1 MKLLSVAIPSYN
13 SEAYLEKCVASLL
26 PGGDRIEIIIVNDGS
41 KDRTQ
46 EIGEELAGK
55 YPGIVKLVN
64 KENGGHGDAVNF
76 GLANAEGLYFKVV
89 DSDDKVDKDSFLEV
103 LKVLEEHSAPDT
115 QLDMVIANYVY
126 DKEGA
131 KHKKVMKYTGM
142 IPQNK
147 VIGWEDVRYVIKG
160 HYLLMHSLIYRT
172 EVLRASGLKLPKHT
186 FYVDNIFAYQPFPY
200 VKKLYY
206 IDTNLYMYYIGREDQ
221 SVNEKVMISRIDQQ
235 LRVNRIMLE
244 QYDLFDKERIPAKKL
259 RKYMYNYLEIITIVS
274 SVLALKSGTEEN
286 LEKKRLL
293 WEDIKK
299 TDEHLYKKLR
309 HGIMGTV
316 MNLPGK
322 AGRKFGVFCYQI
334 AQKIVGFN

>member
-13 SEAYLEKCVASLL
+13 SEAYVEKCVESLL
-26 PGGDRIEIIIVNDGS
+26 PGGDRLEIIIVNDGS
-41 KDRTQ
+41 KDRTR
-46 EIGEELAGK
+46 EIGEELVKK

-89 DSDDKVDKDSFLEV
+89 DSDDKVDKDSLLEV
-103 LKVLEEHSAPDT
+103 LRVLEEHSTPDT
-115 QLDMVIANYVY
+115 MLDMVIANYVY
-126 DKEGA
+126 DKDGA

-172 EVLRASGLKLPKHT
+172 EVLRESGLQLPKHT

-200 VKKLYY
+200 VKKMYY
-206 IDTNLYMYYIGREDQ
+206 INTNLYWYYIGREDQ

-244 QYDLFDKERIPAKKL
+244 QYDLLDEKIISAKKL
-259 RKYMYNYLEIITIVS
+259 RKYMYNYLEIITIIS

-299 TDEHLYKKLR
+299 KDERLYKKLR

-322 AGRKFGVFCYQI
+322 AGRKFGVFCYGI
-334 AQKIVGFN
+334 TQKIFGFN

>member
-13 SEAYLEKCVASLL
+13 SEAYLEKCVDSLL

-46 EIGEELAGK
+46 EIGEELVNK

-206 IDTNLYMYYIGREDQ
+206 INTNLYMYYIGREDQ

-244 QYDLFDKERIPAKKL
+244 QYDLFDGERIPAKKL

>member
-13 SEAYLEKCVASLL
+13 SEAYLENCVNSLL
-26 PGGDRIEIIIVNDGS
+26 PGGERIEIIIVNDGS

-46 EIGEELAGK
+46 EIGEELVKK
-55 YPGIVKLVN
+55 YLGIVKLVN

-76 GLANAEGLYFKVV
+76 GLASAEGLYFKVV
-89 DSDDKVDKDSFLEV
+89 DSDDKVDKDSLFEV

-126 DKEGA
+126 DKEGV

-147 VIGWEDVRYVIKG
+147 VIGWDDVKYVIKG
-160 HYLLMHSLIYRT
+160 YYLLMHSLIYRT
-172 EVLRASGLKLPKHT
+172 EVLRESGLKLPKHT

-200 VKKLYY
+200 VKKMYY
-206 IDTNLYMYYIGREDQ
+206 INTNLYWYYIGRSDQ

-235 LRVNRIMLE
+235 LKVNRIMLDS
-244 QYDLFDKERIPAKKL
+244 YDLFDETRIPVRKL

-274 SVLALKSGTEEN
+274 TVLALKSGTEEN

-293 WEDIKK
+293 WEDIKNK
-299 TDEHLYKKLR
+299 DERLYKKLR

-322 AGRKFGVFCYQI
+322 AGRKFGVFCYQVT
-334 AQKIVGFN
+334 QKIFGFN

>member
-1 MKLLSVAIPSYN
+1 MKLLSVAVPCYN
-13 SEAYLEKCVASLL
+13 SEAYVEKCVDSLL

-46 EIGEELAGK
+46 EIGEELVKK

-89 DSDDKVDKDSFLEV
+89 DSDDKVDKDSLLEV
-103 LKVLEEHSAPDT
+103 LKVLEEHAEPDT

-126 DKEGA
+126 DKEGV

-147 VIGWEDVRYVIKG
+147 VIGWDEFKYVVKG

-172 EVLRASGLKLPKHT
+172 EVLRESGLQLPKHT

-200 VKKLYY
+200 VKKIYY
-206 IDTNLYMYYIGREDQ
+206 INTNLYWYYIGRADQ

-244 QYDLFDKERIPAKKL
+244 QYDLFDETRIPAKKL
-259 RKYMYNYLEIITIVS
+259 RKYMYNYLEIIAIVS
-274 SVLALKSGTEEN
+274 TVLALKSGTEEN

-299 TDEHLYKKLR
+299 KDERLYKKLR

-322 AGRKFGVFCYQI
+322 AGRKFGVFCYQV
-334 AQKIVGFN
+334 AQKIFGFN

>member
-1 MKLLSVAIPSYN
+1 MRLLSVAIPSYN

-89 DSDDKVDKDSFLEV
+89 DSDDKVDKDSLLEV

-126 DKEGA
+126 DKEGV

-206 IDTNLYMYYIGREDQ
+206 INTNLYMYYIGREDQ

-244 QYDLFDKERIPAKKL
+244 QYDLFDGERIPAKKL

>member
-1 MKLLSVAIPSYN
+1 MKVLSVAVPCYN
-13 SEAYLEKCVASLL
+13 SEAYVEKCVDSLI

-46 EIGEELAGK
+46 EIGEKLVKK

-76 GLANAEGLYFKVV
+76 GLANAEGMYFKVV
-89 DSDDKVDKDSFLEV
+89 DSDDRVDKNSLLEI
-103 LKVLEEHSAPDT
+103 LNVLEEHSEPET
-115 QLDMVIANYVY
+115 QLDMIIANYVY
-126 DKEGA
+126 DKDGS

-147 VIGWEDVRYVIKG
+147 VIGWNDVRYVIKG

-172 EVLRASGLKLPKHT
+172 EVLRECGLQLPKHT
-186 FYVDNIFAYQPFPY
+186 FYVDNIFAYQPLPY
-200 VKKLYY
+200 VRRIYY
-206 IDTNLYMYYIGREDQ
+206 INTNFYWYYIGRADQ
-221 SVNEKVMISRIDQQ
+221 SVNESVMISRIDQQ
-235 LRVNRIMLE
+235 LKVNHMMLD
-244 QYDLFDKERIPAKKL
+244 QYDLFDATRIPDKRL
-259 RKYMYNYLEIITIVS
+259 RKYMYNYLEIITTIS

-299 TDEHLYKKLR
+299 KDKRLYQKMR

-322 AGRKFGVFCYQI
+322 AGKKIGVFCYQVT
-334 AQKIVGFN
+334 QKIFGFN

>member
-1 MKLLSVAIPSYN
+1 MRLLSVAIPSYN

-89 DSDDKVDKDSFLEV
+89 DSDDKVDKDSLLEV

-126 DKEGA
+126 DKEGV

-206 IDTNLYMYYIGREDQ
+206 INTNLYMYYIGREDQ

-244 QYDLFDKERIPAKKL
+244 QYDLIDGERIPAKKL

-334 AQKIVGFN
+334 AQKIVGF

>member
-89 DSDDKVDKDSFLEV
+89 DSDDKVDKDSLLEV

-126 DKEGA
+126 DKEGV

-206 IDTNLYMYYIGREDQ
+206 INTNLYMYYIGREDQ

-244 QYDLFDKERIPAKKL
+244 QYDLFDGERIPAKKL